1 MKTKKYPLLITTIIS
16 CLIVVVS
23 LFILGFFGMK
33 LGTSLGGGSQFEIA
47 FDDESKAKEYTSSV
61 KEVLKKHGLQT
72 DSVFV
77 EDNFIAGEEK
87 ADFTTKCLVVKISN
101 EDVSSKIQSEVKAD
115 LAKTLNISENSIS
128 SFENLTSSVSN
139 KNVLFVGLALG
150 LIIVGLVIFGW
161 LRYDIFAGI
170 SFLISNLHSLI
181 LYLSILILSR
191 VELSLLSLSAAIIVT
206 LLMSVALIAMFEKYR
221 EQSKL
226 HIDDKLTITERM
238 ISCEKQAIK
247 PFALI
252 AIAVAVVAILMF
264 VVPVRPVVFAAIN
277 ILISLIVSAYTLILI
292 APAIYVALSE
302 AGDARRKAVL
312 SRNDNVNKAIMKKK
326 RKNSK

>member
-33 LGTSLGGGSQFEIA
+33 LGTSLGGGSQFKIA
-47 FDDESKAKEYTSSV
+47 INDGSKTAEYTASV
-61 KEVLKKHGLQT
+61 KEVLSNNGLQS
-72 DSVFV
+72 DSIFV
-77 EDNFIAGEEK
+77 EDNFIAGDEK
-87 ADFTTKCLVVKISN
+87 AEFTEKCLVVKIAN
-101 EDVSSKIQSEVKAD
+101 EDVANELQTKVKSEIAQK
-115 LAKTLNISENSIS
+115 LSISEKSIS

-150 LIIVGLVIFGW
+150 LIILGLVIFGW
-161 LRYDIFAGI
+161 FRYDIFAGI
-170 SFLISNLHSLI
+170 TFLISNLHALI

-191 VELSLLSLSAAIIVT
+191 VELSLLSLSISIVVI
-206 LLMSVALIAMFEKYR
+206 LLMSVAIITMFEKFR

-238 ISCEKQAIK
+238 IDCEKQTIK

-252 AIAVAVVAILMF
+252 AIAVAVVAISMF

-277 ILISLIVSAYTLILI
+277 ILISLVVSAYTLILV

-302 AGDARRKAVL
+302 AREARRKAVL
-312 SRNDNVNKAIMKKK
+312 SRNDNVNKVIMKKK

>member
-33 LGTSLGGGSQFEIA
+33 LGTSLGGGSQFKIA
-47 FDDESKAKEYTSSV
+47 INDGSKTAEYTASV
-61 KEVLKKHGLQT
+61 KEVLSNNGLQS
-72 DSVFV
+72 DSIFV
-77 EDNFIAGEEK
+77 EDNFIAGDEK
-87 ADFTTKCLVVKISN
+87 AEFTEKCLVVKIAN
-101 EDVSSKIQSEVKAD
+101 EDVANELQTKVKSEIAQK
-115 LAKTLNISENSIS
+115 LSISEKSIS

-150 LIIVGLVIFGW
+150 LIILGLVIFGW
-161 LRYDIFAGI
+161 FRYDIFAGI
-170 SFLISNLHSLI
+170 TFLISNLHALI

-191 VELSLLSLSAAIIVT
+191 VELSLLSLSISIVVI
-206 LLMSVALIAMFEKYR
+206 LLMSVAIITMFEKFR

-238 ISCEKQAIK
+238 IDCEKQTIK

-252 AIAVAVVAILMF
+252 AIAVAVVAISMF

-277 ILISLIVSAYTLILI
+277 ILISLVVSAYTLINDPHYSQI
-292 APAIYVALSE
+292 AL
-302 AGDARRKAVL
+302 KL
-312 SRNDNVNKAIMKKK
+312 
-326 RKNSK
+326 